1 MLPTGSYPDGAKGD
15 VDFSQHSGE
24 ITWAD
29 DCDVAGG
36 MLEYAAP
43 PSPDGAEWPRR
54 AAEQASLMEA
64 HMRDLRMG
72 RMAGSGARLLAVAAL
87 ALGLGAVEARA
98 DHIFTLS
105 GVTFDDGTSATGMFT
120 TNDAL
125 TSLVSFDITTTT
137 GAIAG
142 FHYTPGTAGS
152 GPTSLPTII
161 VLEPASLDHIIQLT
175 FDGGLKLAGA
185 PILIGQF
192 DSFEQDAN
200 NTHRQVTGGSV
211 VGGTAVPE
219 PSSLALAGT
228 AALAG
233 LGLWARRRR
242 RA

>member
-1 MLPTGSYPDGAKGD
+1 MNHRY
-15 VDFSQHSGE
+15 V
-24 ITWAD
+24 
-29 DCDVAGG
+29 
-36 MLEYAAP
+36 
-43 PSPDGAEWPRR
+43 
-54 AAEQASLMEA
+54 SLC
-64 HMRDLRMG
+64 
-72 RMAGSGARLLAVAAL
+72 AL
-87 ALGLGAVEARA
+87 ALALALGAVEARA
-98 DHIFTLS
+98 DHVFTLS
-105 GVTFDDGTSATGMFT
+105 GVTFDDGTSATGTFA

-152 GPTSLPTII
+152 GPTSLPTIL
-161 VLEPASLDHIIQLT
+161 VLEPASLDHILQLT
-175 FDGGLKLAGA
+175 FNGGLTLAGA

-211 VGGTAVPE
+211 IVGTAVPE
-219 PSSLALAGT
+219 PSSLLTGGI

-242 RA
+242 A